1 MSSDD
6 YTHELRLALKT
17 HNLDVTEFSDV
28 LLQQSD
34 SFVPWILNT
43 TICSMPTS

>member
-6 YTHELRLALKT
+6 YTYELRLALKT
-17 HNLDVTEFSDV
+17 HGLDVTEFSDV

-34 SFVPWILNT
+34 SFVP
-43 TICSMPTS
+43 